1 MNPKDKKTLQR
12 PYVPL
17 TSQHH
22 HLIQAV
28 SNTIELNATVLIE
41 QRVEMRHKTPEKD
54 VKVL

>member
-41 QRVEMRHKTPEKD
+41 QRVEMRRKTPEKD